1 MKESLNDFIYCRM
14 IKTGYLRVHPAWLNY
29 TGMGLKFMGT
39 GLTHG
44 MLVQGDGAA
53 KVLEAVFADVYL
65 LQLGVLR
72 RVGGGEPG
80 VHLIAAKLHHLQT
93 VLLAVGGVALGRI
106 SHMTLFTGWHGNR
119 AINRTS
125 SVLINN
131 NVQGSGSHV
140 GIFCSC
146 MRRNVKLSINERK
159 RKDTPPWWATGRLW
173 QLQFIL

>member
-1 MKESLNDFIYCRM
+1 MQLIQHGIIGLNFMEMGLKFMGMRLKFM
-14 IKTGYLRVHPAWLNY
+14 GMGLKFM
-29 TGMGLKFMGT
+29 GMGLKFMGT

-72 RVGGGEPG
+72 RVGRGEPS

-106 SHMTLFTGWHGNR
+106 SHMTLFTGWHGNK
-119 AINRTS
+119 AINRTT
-125 SVLINN
+125 VY
-131 NVQGSGSHV
+131 
-140 GIFCSC
+140 
-146 MRRNVKLSINERK
+146 
-159 RKDTPPWWATGRLW
+159 
-173 QLQFIL
+173 